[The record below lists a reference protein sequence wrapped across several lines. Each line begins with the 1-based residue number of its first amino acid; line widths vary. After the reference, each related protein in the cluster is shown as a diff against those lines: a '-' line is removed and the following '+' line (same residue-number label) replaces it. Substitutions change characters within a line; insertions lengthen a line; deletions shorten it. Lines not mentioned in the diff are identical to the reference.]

1 MWGKLALP
9 GKWMFV
15 YYLYPALVT
24 SFAVFI
30 RQNGV
35 TVCPAARFRTVY
47 ACTESLVL
55 TLFKDGE
62 RYYIVI

>member
-1 MWGKLALP
+1 MCGELALP

-15 YYLYPALVT
+15 YYLFLALVT
-24 SFAVFI
+24 SFTVFI
-30 RQNGV
+30 RQNDV
-35 TVCPAARFRTVY
+35 TGRPAARIGTVY

-55 TLFKDGE
+55 TLFKDCE